1 MFWMGWGS
9 HWYAWSSWQSIATLY
24 WSILSSPWWFV
35 TRDGKPLPTK
45 LLMCLSY
52 TTYRYISLLTCP
64 PFSFSLGNP
73 RCIRWGFGWC
83 TWIIRQRRGA
93 SWCQMGLGS
102 SGWIWVPFHV
112 ELGKK
117 KLPSRPPVRTSIYIY
132 ISIWNLYL
140 QLVRIIYALPLSYAE
155 VRPFQRQGR
164 SNLLGKR
171 MHWKGP
177 SHHLS
182 KLQLYSVLSDNHLG
196 LKHISW
202 DRNYPQLLGVTR
214 TNSATRSWNA
224 TRAVW
229 HLSLLCET
237 AWKLITNLLT
247 AISFLI
253 CHWEIVG

>member
-93 SWCQMGLGS
+93 SWCLMGLGS

-117 KLPSRPPVRTSIYIY
+117 KLPSRPPVRTSIYIIY
-132 ISIWNLYL
+132 IYIHLKSVSSACSYNICPSTFLCWGKTISKAGKKQFTGEKN
-140 QLVRIIYALPLSYAE
+140 AL
-155 VRPFQRQGR
+155 
-164 SNLLGKR
+164 KR
-171 MHWKGP
+171 TQSSP
-177 SHHLS
+177 
-182 KLQLYSVLSDNHLG
+182 
-196 LKHISW
+196 
-202 DRNYPQLLGVTR
+202 
-214 TNSATRSWNA
+214 
-224 TRAVW
+224 
-229 HLSLLCET
+229 
-237 AWKLITNLLT
+237 
-247 AISFLI
+247 
-253 CHWEIVG
+253 